1 MDERPFVLGLAGTP
15 GAGKTT
21 LTTRLRERRPRARV
35 VYYDKYQPITRM
47 SEAQVR
53 DWFAR
58 GGDPNEVDHHDLVL
72 DLRRETRGQHGAIAR
87 PLLIFETPFGRLHR
101 ETGAFIDF
109 LVWIDTPLDLALS
122 RAILAFTRIA
132 RAETSPKAAR
142 DFILWQEQ
150 YMTNYP
156 LVRDMY
162 QAQRERIAPTAD
174 LVIDGTRATDALADL
189 VEAALAEQGIRG

>member
-58 GGDPNEVDHHDLVL
+58 GGDPNGQGLPVWPRFTTDAPRVL
-72 DLRRETRGQHGAIAR
+72 YLGDPIHAGA
-87 PLLIFETPFGRLHR
+87 
-101 ETGAFIDF
+101 
-109 LVWIDTPLDLALS
+109 V
-122 RAILAFTRIA
+122 
-132 RAETSPKAAR
+132 
-142 DFILWQEQ
+142 
-150 YMTNYP
+150 
-156 LVRDMY
+156 
-162 QAQRERIAPTAD
+162 AD
-174 LVIDGTRATDALADL
+174 LKTLQVF
-189 VEAALAEQGIRG
+189 EAVYGAVRGAPSSPAPAP